1 MKAKI
6 VDKKI
11 IATNTLWV
19 KFDLLGKEINFKPGQ
34 YFYLSLINPPYK
46 DSRGNER
53 HFSIVN
59 SPNQKGVIEMA
70 TRILES
76 AFKKS
81 LNEILVG
88 SEVEIGMIG
97 GSFIL
102 PKSIKKPLVFISGGI
117 GITPFMSMLKFI
129 NEEKLPYKVILIYSN
144 RNKESTAFFEEL
156 NNLSKKNSNFK
167 IIFTMTDDN
176 EWQGEKRIIDSQF
189 IKDYVSDLENGV
201 FMTAGPPKMVEA
213 IVKTLKDLGIKNKN
227 IISENFT
234 GY

>member
-11 IATNTLWV
+11 IAVNTLWV

-34 YFYLSLINPPYK
+34 YFYLSLVNSPYK
-46 DSRGNER
+46 DLRGNER

-59 SPNQKGVIEMA
+59 SPNQKTIIEMA
-70 TRILES
+70 TRISDS

-81 LNEILVG
+81 LDEASIE

-102 PKSIKKPLVFISGGI
+102 PKSVEKPLIFISGGI

-129 NEEKLPYKVILIYSN
+129 NEGKLLYKIILIYSN

-156 NNLSKKNSNFK
+156 NNVFK
-167 IIFTMTDDN
+167 ENQNLKVIFTMTDNN
-176 EWQGEKRIIDSQF
+176 EWQGEKRIIDGQF
-189 IKDYVSDLENGV
+189 IKDYVSDLENSV

-213 IVKTLKDLGIKNKN
+213 IVKILKDLGIKSKN
-227 IISENFT
+227 IVSENFT